1 MPTQDAAYAEAIQ
14 MAGAVVNGL
23 EPQHVMPSETNARLV
38 KCHVLETRMI
48 DANFGNM
55 SAETVARADMS
66 HMLGHASA
74 HQHMAC
80 VCWLQ
85 RMLTYLIC
93 WNTQV
98 HVSIRL
104 VSAGFSVC

>member
-1 MPTQDAAYAEAIQ
+1 

-23 EPQHVMPSETNARLV
+23 EPQRVMPSETNARLV

-66 HMLGHASA
+66 HMLGHARCTSA
-74 HQHMAC
+74 HGLCLLASAYADISHM
-80 VCWLQ
+80 LGHT
-85 RMLTYLIC
+85 MHDSTD
-93 WNTQV
+93 
-98 HVSIRL
+98 
-104 VSAGFSVC
+104 